1 MAIQLE
7 TCEHGIIVR
16 FRDGAGSIQS
26 KIVDPKDVVDALA
39 SRSKLDTGLLPR
51 NTRYYARLANYQ
63 LIVLE
68 MPEHIC
74 RIAFSGAGT
83 PFDVPMPY
91 LVFFIKFVS
100 SADSTCYNVVHTSL
114 FAAYGPVLD
123 SNTMLYRFP
132 FGNVFPGGQV
142 CWGSLPVIET
152 PSLAE
157 LAIVPTTILSSKFNS
172 DLSLG
177 NFNPFPDPD
186 VPGAQISRSE
196 HLLRYLHGK
205 PEFDYDILLSRAT
218 FGSILKD
225 FTA

>member
-26 KIVDPKDVVDALA
+26 KIVDPKDVADALA

-51 NTRYYARLANYQ
+51 NTRYYARLSNHE

-68 MPEHIC
+68 LPEHIC
-74 RIAFSGAGT
+74 RIDFSGAET
-83 PFDVPMPY
+83 PFDIPMPH

-100 SADSTCYNVVHTSL
+100 DVASAQYKVVHTSL

-123 SNTMLYRFP
+123 SSTMLYRFP

-142 CWGSLPVIET
+142 CWGSLSPIIV

-157 LAIVPTTILSSKFNS
+157 LAIVPAAILNSKFNS

-177 NFNPFPDPD
+177 NFNPFPDPE
-186 VPGAQISRSE
+186 VPGGQISRSE

-205 PEFDYDILLSRAT
+205 PEFNYGILMQRAT